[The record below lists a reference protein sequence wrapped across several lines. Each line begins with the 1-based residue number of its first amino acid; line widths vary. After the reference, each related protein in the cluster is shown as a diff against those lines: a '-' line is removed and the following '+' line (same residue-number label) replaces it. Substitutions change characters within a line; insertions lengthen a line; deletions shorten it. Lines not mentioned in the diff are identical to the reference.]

1 LGKGINRLL
10 FFCSELQAEFSVVQ
24 LVLHAIAEYL
34 EVVLGLDAL
43 PKKVILLLKFLCIG
57 DHAGDVLFRETT
69 ILIRECDLPLQASV
83 FVEGGDV

>member
-10 FFCSELQAEFSVVQ
+10 FFCSELQAELSVVQ

-43 PKKVILLLKFLCIG
+43 PEKVILLLKFLCIG
-57 DHAGDVLFRETT
+57 DHAGDVLFREAA
-69 ILIRECDLPLQASV
+69 ILIGERDSPLQASV
-83 FVEGGDV
+83 LVEGGDV